1 MRATIFAKDGSLLL
15 TLSHSLVWLLR
26 KKNQNIMKFFRAL
39 LKLSADESLKELLA
53 CVLGDTSGEGVD
65 GNLVKTEL
73 FSNTCPK

>member
-1 MRATIFAKDGSLLL
+1 
-15 TLSHSLVWLLR
+15 
-26 KKNQNIMKFFRAL
+26 MKFFRAL
-39 LKLSADESLKELLA
+39 LKLSADESLNELLA